1 MLILLS
7 IEAWYFLYFIAS
19 RPDFSY
25 SVGVCARCQA
35 NPKESHVIIVKRII
49 KYVKSTSNFGV
60 WYDNDTNDVLA
71 RYFNADCASNSDDR
85 KSTFGRCFYLG
96 NNIVSWMSK
105 RQNSIY
111 LLTAEVEYIAT
122 GSCYTQL
129 LWMQE
134 LLLDNGICQKHLII
148 YCDNTN
154 AINISKHP
162 VQHSWTKYIEIRHHF
177 ICELVEDD
185 ILTLEFI
192 NTDD

>member
-1 MLILLS
+1 ML
-7 IEAWYFLYFIAS
+7 
-19 RPDFSY
+19 
-25 SVGVCARCQA
+25 
-35 NPKESHVIIVKRII
+35 
-49 KYVKSTSNFGV
+49 KSTSNFGV

-111 LLTAEVEYIAT
+111 LVTAEVEYITT

-162 VQHSWTKYIEIRHHF
+162 VQHS
-177 ICELVEDD
+177 
-185 ILTLEFI
+185 
-192 NTDD
+192 